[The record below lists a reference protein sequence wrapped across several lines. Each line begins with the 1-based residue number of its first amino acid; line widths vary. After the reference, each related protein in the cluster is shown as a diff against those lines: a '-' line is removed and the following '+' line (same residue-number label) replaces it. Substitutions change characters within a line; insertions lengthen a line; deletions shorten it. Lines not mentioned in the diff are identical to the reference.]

1 MISTRVGV
9 SMITTLMSLVTL
21 ITRSSQVRTL
31 EIGHLVGS
39 NE

>member
-21 ITRSSQVRTL
+21 ITRSSEVRTPG
-31 EIGHLVGS
+31 IGHLVGS